1 MRVLSTIVS
10 LHNIITVDISIQD
23 TCILLVQILCRFFLG
38 IYAFDV
44 VHLSLVTNFCSM

>member
-1 MRVLSTIVS
+1 MRALSTIVS
-10 LHNIITVDISIQD
+10 LHNIITVDISIHD
-23 TCILLVQILCRFFLG
+23 TCILLVQILCCFFLG